1 MNKKPAKGFIL
12 TKEYSNEEKT
22 VAQMKQRATFELLHT
37 IKKGFNEASR
47 DDSDVE
53 FVSIDEKHV
62 LDCIRKKADL
72 NRWDIKNQ
80 QPLLHTLV
88 YGMVVDG
95 YNPVNT
101 VKITQFFLENGANV
115 LAVNDKGD
123 NFFHVLTSVVDAE
136 TLSLFSFIKTDDI
149 NRGLRAKNNEGLQPW
164 ELYAPLVDNFEG
176 IHYLHQLMPKVYFEK
191 HQLNRLE
198 QVFKHIHYFT
208 DTSYVHQ
215 TSQNGFTPK
224 KLGTYPE
231 NIRLL
236 VYALGKNLPQIVQ
249 AYQNVI
255 NIHQPFAGAT
265 LLQRAAQNGDQELT
279 LALLNLD
286 EKKTGK
292 KMLHNLPYTDLSI
305 SFFAAKSPE
314 DESVNALASQVAR
327 IEI

>member
-22 VAQMKQRATFELLHT
+22 IAQIKQRATFKLLQT
-37 IKKGFNEASR
+37 INKGFNEASR

-88 YGMVVDG
+88 YGMVFDG

-101 VKITQFFLENGANV
+101 VKITQFFLENGADV
-115 LAVNDKGD
+115 LAVNGKGD
-123 NFFHVLTSVVDAE
+123 NFFHVLTSVVDEE
-136 TLSLFSFIKTDDI
+136 TLSLFRFIKTDDI

-164 ELYAPLVDNFEG
+164 EIYASFVDSFED
-176 IHYLHQLMPKVYFEK
+176 IHYLHQLMPKVHFEE

-198 QVFKHIHYFT
+198 QIFKHIRTRSAY
-208 DTSYVHQ
+208 Q

-224 KLGTYPE
+224 ELGTYPE
-231 NIRLL
+231 NIRLF
-236 VYALGKNLPQIVQ
+236 VYALGENLPQIVQ
-249 AYQNVI
+249 AYQNAI

-265 LLQRAAQNGDQELT
+265 LLQRAAQNGDHELT
-279 LALLNLD
+279 MALLNLD

-292 KMLHNLPYTDLSI
+292 KMLHNLPYADLSI

-314 DESVNALASQVAR
+314 DESVNALATQVAR